1 MTFFCTNENSS
12 LSHSLTKPDWSEREP
27 PSQPKDELL
36 EHLLTEFP
44 YKVFKYHEH
53 ETLLD
58 NKNEEELT
66 EEEIQEAVRMHEE
79 IKKKNVEKIQP
90 DANDG
95 TYNSYGSK
103 AYFNLKI

>member
-1 MTFFCTNENSS
+1 M
-12 LSHSLTKPDWSEREP
+12 
-27 PSQPKDELL
+27 

-66 EEEIQEAVRMHEE
+66 EEEIQEAVRIH
-79 IKKKNVEKIQP
+79 EKIKQKNEGNTQSIA
-90 DANDG
+90 DAG
-95 TYNSYGSK
+95 TYSSLYASK
-103 AYFNLKI
+103 IYFNLKI